1 MTNKTQSTTQ
11 GTAKLFITLGL
22 AVVFFSVGFHIS
34 PYNQQKEASQ
44 STSKVTKKASSK
56 YEENLKEVSESSYKE
71 VKEAV
76 DGALEQDVVSTEIAF
91 ITAFSDSGR
100 VYYMV
105 TLNPKEDD
113 YSELIPLEENT
124 ELGHTKYATISF
136 MKDGSTKVAALY
148 GTPENAFEISRVE
161 ATKIFKIIAPMQTL
175 NQLESDKEI

>member
-1 MTNKTQSTTQ
+1 MTNKTQSTAQ
-11 GTAKLFITLGL
+11 GSAKLFITLGL
-22 AVVFFSVGFHIS
+22 AVIFFSVGFYIS

-44 STSKVTKKASSK
+44 STSKVTEKNSSK

-76 DGALEQDVVSTEIAF
+76 DGALEQDIVSTEIAF
-91 ITAFSDSGR
+91 VTAFSDNGK
-100 VYYMV
+100 VYYMA

-124 ELGHTKYATISF
+124 ELGHTKYATVSF
-136 MKDGSTKVAALY
+136 MKDGSTKVTALY

-161 ATKIFKIIAPMQTL
+161 STKIFKIIAPMQTL

>member
-34 PYNQQKEASQ
+34 PYNQQKDDV
-44 STSKVTKKASSK
+44 KVTEKASSK
-56 YEENLKEVSESSYKE
+56 YGENLKEVSESSYKE
-71 VKEAV
+71 VKETV

-91 ITAFSDSGR
+91 ITAFSDNGR
-100 VYYMV
+100 VYYMA

-124 ELGHTKYATISF
+124 ELGHSKYATISF
-136 MKDGSTKVAALY
+136 MKDGSTKVSALY
-148 GTPENAFEISRVE
+148 GMPENAFEISRVE